1 MPPLPNPAAVGH
13 TGDATVAVSTWFG
26 GSLGLTSEPESG
38 GSLRADSPQGGP
50 AGGKSLRHGSRHG
63 GSGRWL
69 GVVQRGPTHHGCR
82 GRGRGLCRS
91 FADVAVPPADHRRR
105 EQRQLR
111 RVVPERGAQRELD
124 VGRGQQL
131 RGRRAHAA
139 RRLVRRQHVRL
150 EPVTTRADRLAPE
163 PAATHVRAGGARMCA
178 GSFAARPP
186 RSRASAGRA
195 VRAARA
201 WWSASTTASTR
212 RRRGAPTC
220 IGASRAARGRRAAS
234 ACRGVLERRRLF

>member
-1 MPPLPNPAAVGH
+1 MAALDAGSVLSSAARPL
-13 TGDATVAVSTWFG
+13 
-26 GSLGLTSEPESG
+26 
-38 GSLRADSPQGGP
+38 
-50 AGGKSLRHGSRHG
+50 
-63 GSGRWL
+63 
-69 GVVQRGPTHHGCR
+69 HGCR
-82 GRGRGLCRS
+82 GRCRGLCRA
-91 FADVAVPPADHRRR
+91 FADLAVPPADHRRR

-220 IGASRAARGRRAAS
+220 TGALRAARGHRAAS
-234 ACRGVLERRRLF
+234 ACRGVLEVGCLKSECCQKVRSWSQKKPPPHAPDRSKSD